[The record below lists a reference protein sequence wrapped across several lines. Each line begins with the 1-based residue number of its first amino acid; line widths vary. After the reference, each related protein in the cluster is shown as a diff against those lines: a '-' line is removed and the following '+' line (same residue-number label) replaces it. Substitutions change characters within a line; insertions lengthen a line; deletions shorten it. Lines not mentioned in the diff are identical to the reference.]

1 MRSCGELGS
10 KTQSNS
16 ISNVRTKQQHL
27 NIMGNLLRQTTKC
40 KKLHFSLSISP
51 ARLDYVQFCLY
62 LKLPGGRTVYVCTY
76 VCPYRGNLKWS
87 GLTLARYFGE
97 PGSTLYGAFDLC
109 CVCAGWPAVRPPLLP
124 DDQPLRHHPLH
135 LYLSF
140 VNRRRQ
146 NLVASLEIPNPIWH
160 YGCNWH
166 QTNTMLHC
174 NTLLVS
180 IFMASRMF

>member
-1 MRSCGELGS
+1 M
-10 KTQSNS
+10 
-16 ISNVRTKQQHL
+16 
-27 NIMGNLLRQTTKC
+27 
-40 KKLHFSLSISP
+40 
-51 ARLDYVQFCLY
+51 
-62 LKLPGGRTVYVCTY
+62 CTC

-109 CVCAGWPAVRPPLLP
+109 CVCAGRPPLLP

-140 VNRRRQ
+140 VNRRRE
-146 NLVASLEIPNPIWH
+146 NLVASLEIPNPVWH

-174 NTLLVS
+174 NTSLVS
-180 IFMASRMF
+180 IFMASRIITDTENEIRKKSVWPHPYEQFHFMNCGIAASFLRIGCADTARTSEELC